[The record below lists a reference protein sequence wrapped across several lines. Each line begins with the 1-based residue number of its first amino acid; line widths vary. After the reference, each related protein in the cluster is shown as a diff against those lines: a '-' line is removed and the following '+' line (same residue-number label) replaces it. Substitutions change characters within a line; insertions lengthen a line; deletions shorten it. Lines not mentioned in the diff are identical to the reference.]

1 MIIEIINVIKETI
14 ILLIITSILML
25 YINAYVKKKSIIKH
39 IILFIKYFF
48 LFIFVFVIIITNKF
62 KITIKIVY
70 MIKICIN
77 LVLSIKLLNIKILIA
92 VPRIVLYPELNRF
105 KNLLNQLE

>member
-25 YINAYVKKKSIIKH
+25 YINTYVKKKSMIKH

-62 KITIKIVY
+62 KMTINIVD
-70 MIKICIN
+70 MIKLGIN
-77 LVLSIKLLNIKILIA
+77 LVLSIKFLNIKILIT